1 MSEGAMVPGPA
12 PAPAPPAVAT
22 AGRIPAGWR
31 VIGSKE
37 FTDHLLSLRFLLLL
51 LLLGALGVGTIYTV
65 AGSIRDAASQVSGA
79 RGIFLLL
86 FTLNPS
92 TSIAQSLPPFVQ
104 LVGFLGPLVGI
115 AFGFNAINSER
126 ADGTLPRLLSQP
138 IHRDDV
144 INGKFVAGLAVI
156 ALILACVIVFVSAI
170 GMIRLGLVPS
180 ADDVLRLFAWYVMTV
195 VYVGFWLA
203 LAMLCS
209 VLFRNSGTAFFA
221 VLAVWLVLTFF
232 GSTIVDAIAGVVAPL
247 PSNATFQQQLDHA
260 VWQQNLSRLTP
271 NKLFSEMGQ
280 VILDPRVQTVDIQGI
295 IQLRS
300 TNRAVA
306 TVLPIGQSL
315 LIVWP
320 QVVGT
325 IALTSVC
332 FALAYVAFMRQE
344 VRA

>member
-1 MSEGAMVPGPA
+1 MSQVTQAADM
-12 PAPAPPAVAT
+12 PAVVT
-22 AGRIPAGWR
+22 PVKRSIPAGWR
-31 VIGSKE
+31 VIGGKE

-51 LLLGALGVGTIYTV
+51 LLLGVLGVGTIYTV
-65 AGSIRDAASQVSGA
+65 AGTIRDAASQVSGA

-86 FTLNPS
+86 FTWNPS
-92 TSIAQSLPPFVQ
+92 TSITQSLPPFVQ

-144 INGKFVAGLAVI
+144 INGKFVAGLATI
-156 ALILACVIVFVSAI
+156 ALILGVVIVLVSAI
-170 GMIRLGLVPS
+170 GMIRLGLVP
-180 ADDVLRLFAWYVMTV
+180 AGDDAMRLFTWYLMTV
-195 VYVGFWLA
+195 IYVGFWLA

-232 GSTIVDAIAGVVAPL
+232 GTTIIDAVAGIIA
-247 PSNATFQQQLDHA
+247 PSGTTGEQQLNNL
-260 VWQQNLSRLTP
+260 VWRQNLARLTP
-271 NKLFSEMGQ
+271 NRLFTEMGQ
-280 VILDPRVQTVDIQGI
+280 VILDPRVQTVDIQGLI
-295 IQLRS
+295 SLR
-300 TNRAVA
+300 TNQRALA
-306 TVLPIGQSL
+306 SVLPFTQSL

-320 QVVGT
+320 QVVG
-325 IALTSVC
+325 LVGMTSVC
-332 FALAYVAFMRQE
+332 FGAAYVAFMRQE